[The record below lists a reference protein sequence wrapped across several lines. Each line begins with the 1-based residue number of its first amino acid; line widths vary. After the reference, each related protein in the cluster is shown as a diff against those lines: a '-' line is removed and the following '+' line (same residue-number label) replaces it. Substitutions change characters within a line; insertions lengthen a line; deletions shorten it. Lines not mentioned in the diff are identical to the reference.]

1 MKNYKQI
8 EAILYKYKYM
18 QTDINLLDVE
28 IEEMQNNNGISAI
41 KYDDMPKSKNIS
53 SVVENEIIN
62 KEKQITDLT
71 YKRRKL
77 QLQKEQIDI
86 TLGSLE
92 DDLKLIF
99 DETYNKVG
107 RVNIEKLCRKLCIS
121 KNKYYDDK
129 NRLVNIFIE
138 LL

>member
-1 MKNYKQI
+1 M
-8 EAILYKYKYM
+8 E
-18 QTDINLLDVE
+18 TDINLLDVE
-28 IEEMQNNNGISAI
+28 IDEIQNSDGVSAI
-41 KYDDMPKSKNIS
+41 NYDDMPKSKNIS
-53 SVVENEIIN
+53 SSVENEIIN
-62 KEKQITDLT
+62 KEKRITDLT

-86 TLGSLE
+86 TLGLLE
-92 DDLKLIF
+92 DDLKIIF

-107 RVNIEKLCRKLCIS
+107 RVNIEKLCKKLCIS